1 MRRTSI
7 EAKRHKAGWTRL
19 SAGGRKRRAKALGG
33 RAWDRV
39 PGASSGVA
47 SDGDGQDR
55 MTALQI
61 PSIVFRREGSL
72 LPPPVDRCIPMDGD
86 GSNGGD

>member
-1 MRRTSI
+1 M
-7 EAKRHKAGWTRL
+7 
-19 SAGGRKRRAKALGG
+19 GGRKRRAKALGG
-33 RAWDRV
+33 LAWDGV

-47 SDGDGQDR
+47 SEGDGQDR

-61 PSIVFRREGSL
+61 HSIAFWRGGSL

-86 GSNGGD
+86 GSNNGD